1 MEYPYGKRM
10 VKSNIHRKEQN
21 AENSLD
27 ITVFLVVPV
36 VTSATKLFAIG
47 EGHDVA
53 GAIVQ
58 TVGFVVTADGCKSA
72 RARADARSAIAWLR
86 LWNWRGRL
94 LRLGADARG
103 QDLTNG
109 TALAASRICRIVLTS
124 WATLPKYW
132 FGD

>member
-72 RARADARSAIAWLR
+72 RAGANASARAWLR
-86 LWNWRGRL
+86 LRL
-94 LRLGADARG
+94 RNRRFRLIA
-103 QDLTNG
+103 Q
-109 TALAASRICRIVLTS
+109 AL
-124 WATLPKYW
+124 
-132 FGD
+132 G